1 MAERIT
7 VIVGMLE
14 DYLPYAILCY
24 YPFMDQLKISKRVLV
39 SFFVLLPAIQIT
51 VNLLIPQINDI
62 SISIVFYTSLLACFC
77 LFLLTV
83 RANLSKILFVFLMI
97 AGYQA
102 VISGFAM
109 YLSGLFHDK
118 GWNSYYN
125 LPYDLISPV
134 IFAFTVPIIIL
145 LLKRQV
151 IPLLKLPEYN
161 IWRTLWIIPLM
172 LNVALICIINDNA
185 LRSNWQFPVM
195 TAAVGIISFVIYSLL
210 LNAIY
215 KTNENATLKENARM
229 VGIQLS
235 LQEETYA
242 KLNERIIEAKMARH
256 DLRHHLSVI
265 DAYLKEGES
274 ERVRQYLDE
283 YQSGL
288 PDDAEFT
295 VCENYAVNVIVQ
307 HYMLLAKTEG
317 VTVTADLN
325 LPQETGIANSDLCI
339 IFGNCLENALEACH
353 RIAGQPYI
361 HVKSELRRNML
372 VILMDNSFDGNIKRD
387 GEAFLSSKRSG
398 RGIGVSS
405 VQAVAK
411 KYSGAAKFEFTETV
425 FRVSVMLQNV
435 KNLSI
440 G

>member
-1 MAERIT
+1 M
-7 VIVGMLE
+7 
-14 DYLPYAILCY
+14 
-24 YPFMDQLKISKRVLV
+24 
-39 SFFVLLPAIQIT
+39 
-51 VNLLIPQINDI
+51 
-62 SISIVFYTSLLACFC
+62 
-77 LFLLTV
+77 
-83 RANLSKILFVFLMI
+83 MI

-102 VISGFAM
+102 IISGFAM
-109 YLSGLFHDK
+109 YLSSLFHDK

-185 LRSNWQFPVM
+185 LRDNWQFPVM

-242 KLNERIIEAKMARH
+242 KLNERIVEAKMARH

-283 YQSGL
+283 YQSAL

-295 VCENYAVNVIVQ
+295 LCENYAVNVIVQ

-353 RIAGQPYI
+353 RMTGQPYI
-361 HVKSELRRNML
+361 HVKSEILGNML

-405 VQAVAK
+405 VQAVAQ
-411 KYSGAAKFEFTETV
+411 KYSGAAKFEFTEKV
-425 FRVSVMLQNV
+425 FHVSVMLQDV
-435 KNLSI
+435 KNLNVDSK
-440 G
+440 